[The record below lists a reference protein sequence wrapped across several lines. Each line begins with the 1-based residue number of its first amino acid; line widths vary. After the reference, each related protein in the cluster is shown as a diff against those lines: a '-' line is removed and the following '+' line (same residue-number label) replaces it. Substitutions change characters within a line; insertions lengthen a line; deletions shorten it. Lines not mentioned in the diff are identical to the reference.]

1 MKTALGWQEDVHVG
15 AAFDSIVRCED
26 KEVQGA
32 ARGSCEAV
40 GHAQRWC
47 EQVNLC

>member
-1 MKTALGWQEDVHVG
+1 MKTALDWQEDVHVG
-15 AAFDSIVRCED
+15 AAFGSIVHCKG

-40 GHAQRWC
+40 GQGQLWC